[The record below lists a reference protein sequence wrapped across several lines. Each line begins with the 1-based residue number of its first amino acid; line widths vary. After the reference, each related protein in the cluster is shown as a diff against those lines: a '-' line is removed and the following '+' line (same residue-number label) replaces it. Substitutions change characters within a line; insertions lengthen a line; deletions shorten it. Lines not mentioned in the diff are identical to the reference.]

1 MSTMGDVEEDF
12 DELQEESLYD
22 APNVDVTQETMFDVP
37 INVPES
43 LPEEE
48 EIVEETAMEQP
59 TCVPE
64 TCFPAL
70 RVRKISERITL
81 EKLNTKVDGPGKV
94 VEQKMEFEEQKMK
107 FEELKLKYEEANMC
121 NVMYVRVVL
130 PLIVVMLALLMLGLS
145 QL

>member
-22 APNVDVTQETMFDVP
+22 APNVDVTQETLFDVP
-37 INVPES
+37 VNVPES

-59 TCVPE
+59 TFVPE

-81 EKLNTKVDGPGKV
+81 DKLNTKVDGPGATAD
-94 VEQKMEFEEQKMK
+94 EPMDLE
-107 FEELKLKYEEANMC
+107 
-121 NVMYVRVVL
+121 
-130 PLIVVMLALLMLGLS
+130 
-145 QL
+145 